1 MPMRDDRTTRLLLAG
16 GVIGPVLFVVV
27 SLALGATRSGYSA
40 WHTYVSMLSLGEGG
54 GMMVANFIAGG
65 ALLIAFAVGLRRIG
79 YGWAA
84 ILVGVVGAGTV
95 TAGLF
100 AADPGLG
107 YPPGAPDGVPT
118 AMSQQSAVHYS
129 AGFVASFANVA
140 AAILIARRF
149 GRDPRSAGWARGVGL
164 AAALIFVL
172 YIATVVAGSDGPS
185 LEAVAGVIQ
194 RVWILVGFGWLA
206 VLALRSLRERPTQK
220 AAV

>member
-1 MPMRDDRTTRLLLAG
+1 VRLSDDRTTRLLLAC

-27 SLALGATRSGYSA
+27 SLALGATRSGYNAS
-40 WHTYVSMLSLGEGG
+40 HTYVSMLSLGEGG
-54 GMMVANFIAGG
+54 WMMVANFIASG
-65 ALLIAFAVGLRRIG
+65 ALLIAFAIGLQRIG

-95 TAGLF
+95 TAGPF

-107 YPPGAPDGVPT
+107 YPPGAPDGVPS
-118 AMSQQSAVHYS
+118 AMSPGSVVHYT

-140 AAILIARRF
+140 AAVMIARRF

-164 AAALIFVL
+164 TSALIFVL
-172 YIATVVAGSDGPS
+172 YVATVVAGNDGPS
-185 LEAVAGVIQ
+185 LEAVAGAIQ

-206 VLALRSLRERPTQK
+206 FLALRSLRERPQRSL
-220 AAV
+220 V